1 MKLSIIIPV
10 HNEARFVAETLWRV
24 FSVPL
29 PAAFS
34 REVVVIDDGSRDR
47 TPAIL
52 REMQITFPFRLF
64 THEENKGKGAAVRTG
79 IAETTGDLI
88 LIQDADLEYDPCE
101 YAVLLSGLQAGVDA
115 VYGARGIGQYP
126 AYGYHYL
133 LGAKCLTWITNILFG
148 SRLSDLYTGYKLF
161 RSNALK
167 NLLLTSTGFEFE
179 AEITCEL
186 LKRGK
191 KITEVPLAR
200 YKPRSKAEGKHI
212 GWRDAVTGFWT
223 ILRCRFM

>member
-10 HNEARFVAETLWRV
+10 YNEERYAAETMRRA
-24 FSVPL
+24 FGAPL

-34 REVVVIDDGSRDR
+34 REVIVVDDGSRDK
-47 TPAIL
+47 TVAIL
-52 REMQITFPFRLF
+52 QTLQQEFPFRLV
-64 THEENKGKGAAVRTG
+64 THPQNQGKGVAVRTG
-79 IAETTGDLI
+79 IAETTGDLV

-133 LGAKCLTWITNILFG
+133 LGAKCLTWATNILFG

-161 RSNALK
+161 RADALK

-212 GWRDAVTGFWT
+212 GWRDAFKGVWT
-223 ILRCRFM
+223 ILHCRFM